1 MNQENDQA
9 HDESIREEYDF
20 RSGVRGKYTARFA
33 KGSDIV
39 VLDEDVARVFPDS
52 ASVTRRCGSW
62 CESLNDTAT
71 KRIDNSKVASNKPRQ
86 QLV

>member
-52 ASVTRRCGSW
+52 ASVNAALR
-62 CESLNDTAT
+62 ELV
-71 KRIDNSKVASNKPRQ
+71 RIAERYSHEAD
-86 QLV
+86 

>member
-1 MNQENDQA
+1 MNQENEQA

-33 KGSDIV
+33 KGSNIV

-52 ASVTRRCGSW
+52 ASVNTALRELVRIAERCSH
-62 CESLNDTAT
+62 EAD
-71 KRIDNSKVASNKPRQ
+71 R
-86 QLV
+86 